1 MRMDKCLYGK
11 DCRSCKFLY
20 RKQCKRFCQA
30 YVKDKIKQFYKGGIT
45 SAEVQRAKQV
55 CRGKVYVTSSA
66 KQVAAVLIAALS
78 NNFRAVKVYHFSSA
92 VEAALSEET
101 PTEAI
106 IIIDTTN
113 KYRDTE
119 KQMQA
124 ISSYASKLAES
135 KVVICKGIAQQ
146 FGEEVVTL

>member
-1 MRMDKCLYGK
+1 MV
-11 DCRSCKFLY
+11 SY
-20 RKQCKRFCQA
+20 RKQCKKFCQA
-30 YVKDKIKQFYKGGIT
+30 YAKSKIKQFYGGRVSVLDYKNAVLVSKG
-45 SAEVQRAKQV
+45 A
-55 CRGKVYVTSSA
+55 VYVSSSA
-66 KQVAAVLIAALS
+66 KQVAAAIIKALS
-78 NNFRAVKVYHFSSA
+78 VNFRAVKVYHFSAA
-92 VEAALSEET
+92 VEAALSEEV

-124 ISSYASKLAES
+124 ISSFATKLADS

-146 FGEEVVTL
+146 FGEEVVAL